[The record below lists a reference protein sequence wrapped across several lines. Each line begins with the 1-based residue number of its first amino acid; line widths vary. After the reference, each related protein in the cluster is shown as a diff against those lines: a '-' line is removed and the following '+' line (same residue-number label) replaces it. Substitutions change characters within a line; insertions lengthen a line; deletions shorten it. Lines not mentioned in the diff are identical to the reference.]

1 MQESTNYNGL
11 RDAPSLYNFVK
22 TTETTPQNPY
32 FMNFFLKSTRLNMF
46 YNNNKKDGYTRNPL
60 FTLNELE
67 MRSTQH

>member
-32 FMNFFLKSTRLNMF
+32 FMKKFFKKYTFEYVLQQK
-46 YNNNKKDGYTRNPL
+46 KKDGYTRNPL

>member
-32 FMNFFLKSTRLNMF
+32 FMKFFFKKYTFEYVLQQQKKKTDIQGTRYL
-46 YNNNKKDGYTRNPL
+46 PL
-60 FTLNELE
+60 T
-67 MRSTQH
+67 SWK